1 MLLKSA
7 VAVACSSFLCFSTAA
22 HGQTMPPAVQ
32 APASAPEHQT
42 TFAQAGIRLSLHTAL
57 VGQNQSSAT
66 LTIENGRAAPVHFA
80 ALTGRKASGSQAV
93 LSDGTGSACI
103 AEFHPV
109 GIAQIQH
116 LSQAPRP
123 ALASMTT
130 IPPRSRMNAVFRF
143 SGCRLSSG
151 PLSFAGEFALSTNGQ
166 DVELVTVPFWGITP
180 KSAGQ

>member
-1 MLLKSA
+1 MLLKSILS
-7 VAVACSSFLCFSTAA
+7 VACSSFLCFSAVVY
-22 HGQTMPPAVQ
+22 GQTMPLAVQ
-32 APASAPEHQT
+32 PPASVPEHQT
-42 TFAQAGIRLSLHTAL
+42 TFDQAGVRLSLQTAL

-93 LSDGTGSACI
+93 LSDGTGTACV
-103 AEFHPV
+103 AEFNPV

-116 LSQAPRP
+116 LSLAPRP
-123 ALASMTT
+123 ALASMTV

-143 SGCRLSSG
+143 SGCRLSGG

-180 KSAGQ
+180 KAADR